1 MIIRCINIKPH
12 SLTPD
17 HPIVRGSKWVKVIII
32 LVSAGVFLGACSQNS
47 EQAEVMQIV
56 AVETPVVA
64 DDPTTVSSQTS
75 ASEIE
80 VTQTVETVS
89 DELAAVPMAESP
101 SGSDMTVSPLPER
114 AGPRIQTSGTVPM
127 YKLVWN
133 R

>member
-56 AVETPVVA
+56 EVETPVVAEVA

-80 VTQTVETVS
+80 VTQAVETVS
-89 DELAAVPMAESP
+89 DES
-101 SGSDMTVSPLPER
+101 
-114 AGPRIQTSGTVPM
+114 
-127 YKLVWN
+127 
-133 R
+133 

>member
-1 MIIRCINIKPH
+1 M
-12 SLTPD
+12 D
-17 HPIVRGSKWVKVIII
+17 KWVRVIII
-32 LVSAGVFLGACSQNS
+32 FVSAGIFLGACSKNS

-56 AVETPVVA
+56 EVETPVVA

-80 VTQTVETVS
+80 VTQAVETVS
-89 DELAAVPMAESP
+89 DESSTLSTIEPTSI
-101 SGSDMTVSPLPER
+101 SDQIIFDLPGR
-114 AGPRIQTSGTVPM
+114 AGQRIQTSGTVPM